1 MDWVESVREIRKANE
16 NNRLVVFVGA
26 GVSKNSGIP
35 TWGELIQDIAKKI
48 GYSHCNVCKEK
59 KPCSKEADCKERFS
73 FTQDEYLRIPE
84 YYFIQD
90 HSEKH
95 KAYYQLLQDSLGSG
109 GSANAIDEEIFS
121 LLPNHIVTTNYDT
134 VRYVQ
139 HFFTSLTISEKVSLP
154 APRYRQIHALS
165 FLRCRCCWWLPH
177 CKDARSVQARN

>member
-35 TWGELIQDIAKKI
+35 TWGELIQEIAKKI
-48 GYSHCNVCKEK
+48 GYSHCNVCREK

-95 KAYYQLLQDSLGSG
+95 KAYYQFLQDYLGSG

-121 LLPNHIVTTNYDT
+121 LLPNHIVTTNYDNLLEESMS
-134 VRYVQ
+134 VNVQ
-139 HFFTSLTISEKVSLP
+139 
-154 APRYRQIHALS
+154 QIGRAS
-165 FLRCRCCWWLPH
+165 CRE
-177 CKDARSVQARN
+177 RV